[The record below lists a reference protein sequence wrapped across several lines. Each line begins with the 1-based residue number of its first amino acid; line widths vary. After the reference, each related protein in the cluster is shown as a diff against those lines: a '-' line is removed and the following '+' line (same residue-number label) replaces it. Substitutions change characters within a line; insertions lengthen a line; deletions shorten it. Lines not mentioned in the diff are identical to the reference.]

1 MTGKDFGN
9 YKAGAVVIDKTADAA
24 SVSAGDQLG
33 FTIKV
38 TNTGQ
43 GNANG
48 VTVSDT
54 LPTAA
59 GLSWTESPDD
69 AACAIAAGK
78 LTCDFGTIAPGA
90 SKSVHVVSPTT
101 AATCGIVDNTATVT
115 SSGAGSGSDA
125 ASVDVNCAAID
136 VEKTADAE
144 SVNAGEQAGF
154 TVTLKNTGEGQAKG
168 IQFTDVLP
176 AGLTWTISPAS
187 AGWSIA
193 NGSLVYAPTTLDAGA
208 STTVHVVATT
218 DATDCGQLDNTA
230 TVDDDQRRLRPGQR
244 VDRRQ
249 LRRHRRREDGRRG
262 VRERRRADRLHGHA
276 QEHGRGPG
284 EGRRSS
290 PTSCP
295 AGLDWA
301 ISPASAG
308 WSIANGTLV
317 FAPTTL
323 DAGAST
329 PSTSSPPPTGRL
341 RPVDNT
347 ASVTTD
353 QRRLGLRLGLGRRP
367 LRRHRRRQDRRRRE
381 RLAPASRSAS
391 R

>member
-9 YKAGAVVIDKTADAA
+9 HKPGAVVIDKTADAA

-144 SVNAGEQAGF
+144 SVSAGEQVGF

-176 AGLTWTISPAS
+176 AGLTLVDLARPRPAGRSRTAASSTPRPRWTRAPRPRCTWSRPRTRPTAASSTTPRRSTTTNDGSDQDSASIDVNCAAIDVEKTADADAVSAGEQIGFTVTLKNTGEGQAKGIQFTDVLPAGLSWSISPAS

-193 NGSLVYAPTTLDAGA
+193 NGRPRVRA
-208 STTVHVVATT
+208 
-218 DATDCGQLDNTA
+218 
-230 TVDDDQRRLRPGQR
+230 DDDGRGRLELRP
-244 VDRRQ
+244 
-249 LRRHRRREDGRRG
+249 RRG
-262 VRERRRADRLHGHA
+262 HHR
-276 QEHGRGPG
+276 Q
-284 EGRRSS
+284 
-290 PTSCP
+290 
-295 AGLDWA
+295 
-301 ISPASAG
+301 
-308 WSIANGTLV
+308 
-317 FAPTTL
+317 
-323 DAGAST
+323 
-329 PSTSSPPPTGRL
+329 GRL
-341 RPVDNT
+341 RRGRQHRVGHDH
-347 ASVTTD
+347 
-353 QRRLGLRLGLGRRP
+353 QRRLGLRLGLGRRA
-367 LRRHRRRQDRRRRE
+367 LRGHRRRQDRRRRE
-381 RLAPASRSAS
+381 RVGR
-391 R
+391 